1 MLLPLEAVRGDCL
14 NFNSTAN
21 VIELH
26 AVCLNVFIC
35 CLILLRDWQ
44 ATLNI
49 HSDGTAEEHY
59 LMLPELGRV
68 LQALRGILPGGC
80 VP

>member
-1 MLLPLEAVRGDCL
+1 MLFPLEAVRGDCL

-26 AVCLNVFIC
+26 AVGLNVFIF
-35 CLILLRDWQ
+35 CLYLLRDRQ

-49 HSDGTAEEHY
+49 HSDRAAEEYY

-68 LQALRGILPGGC
+68 LQALRGTLPGGC